1 MYSKLPML
9 FVPSDLSE
17 EQIDEF
23 IKNTLDQRMQDDG
36 DTLTF
41 FIEIEQPLCLPT
53 SP

>member
-41 FIEIEQPLCLPT
+41 YKESDLPLCLP

>member
-1 MYSKLPML
+1 MYSKLPIL

-41 FIEIEQPLCLPT
+41 FIKNDLPLCLP